1 MLKWFFTIAFLFC
14 LLAAV
19 PAQGLV
25 IGNKIHEYSVKLTQ
39 DPGALIDQR
48 MHQHEFPCV
57 KLSTIEKSDIPR
69 TDFVLK
75 QNDGK
80 ILLGIKDEVLL
91 WKGIDGKDPFLNV
104 PDKYLQFRG
113 GVPIFNFS
121 DPQSFDFKDEFNLY
135 IEYKAE
141 RLPEDLQSW
150 AAANNCEK
158 LKVKS
163 TVVYET
169 NFLEVL
175 YTREDKS
182 KPSVKLQRKI
192 FFNVVSVQGKVAGE
206 WVDFQLADHQLLQSY
221 FQDLKITDVRISDEE
236 NPLGKIV
243 FQESPEMELRFSSNN
258 SLLQIPVCEP
268 GLSQVYVYPNPS
280 FGNLNLSMI
289 DLKEGK
295 YTLDIYNLVGYKM
308 WSQAITLDRPKSLFD
323 FDLSFLETG
332 IYVYGLK
339 DERGTYVQTR
349 RLVILEH

>member
-1 MLKWFFTIAFLFC
+1 MFKYFLSTVLLFC
-14 LLAAV
+14 LGATGQ
-19 PAQGLV
+19 AQGLV

-39 DPGALIDQR
+39 NPGALIHQR

-57 KLSTIEKSDIPR
+57 KLSNIEKSDIPR
-69 TDFVLK
+69 TDFVLE
-75 QNDGK
+75 QIDGK
-80 ILLGIKDEVLL
+80 ILLGMKDEVLI
-91 WKGIDGKDPFLNV
+91 WKGIDGKDPFLKV

-150 AAANNCEK
+150 SATNNIEK

-163 TVVYET
+163 TVDYET
-169 NFLEVL
+169 KFLEVL

-182 KPSVKLQRKI
+182 KPSVRLQRKI
-192 FFNVVSVQGKVAGE
+192 FFNILSVQGKVANK
-206 WVDFQLADHQLLQSY
+206 WVDFKLADHELLQSY
-221 FQDLKITDVRISDEE
+221 FQDLEIIDVRISDKE
-236 NPLGKIV
+236 NPMGKIV
-243 FQESPEMELRFSSNN
+243 FQESPEMELRFNSNN

-280 FGNLNLSMI
+280 FGALNLSMI
-289 DLKEGK
+289 DLKEGR

-308 WSQAITLDRPKSLFD
+308 WSQVVSLDRPKALYN